1 MLRGGNNE
9 TDPESYEIFF
19 FFTIAS
25 YCVPIPVN
33 YSLLQYSIYD
43 GSESE
48 MGITEE
54 GKKRV
59 VFEA

>member
-9 TDPESYEIFF
+9 TDPESYERFFF

-33 YSLLQYSIYD
+33 YSLL
-43 GSESE
+43 
-48 MGITEE
+48 
-54 GKKRV
+54 
-59 VFEA
+59 